1 MKAIS
6 FREILGRSKD
16 FSKTQAYRET
26 NVQVD
31 KLERMA
37 VAFSKK
43 FEGLRAA
50 LSRQLHSQGKRDPS
64 CTASISKASG
74 WIP

>member
-43 FEGLRAA
+43 FEGLR
-50 LSRQLHSQGKRDPS
+50 GVV
-64 CTASISKASG
+64 
-74 WIP
+74 